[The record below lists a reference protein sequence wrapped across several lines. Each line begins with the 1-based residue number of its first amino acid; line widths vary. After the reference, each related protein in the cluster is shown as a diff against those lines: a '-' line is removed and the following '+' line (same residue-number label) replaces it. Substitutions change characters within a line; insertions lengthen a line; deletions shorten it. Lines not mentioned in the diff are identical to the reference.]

1 MHENFLSHFT
11 RALLCILFLAITLA
25 IVALPFFLDEM
36 LAFFG
41 DMFFGAP
48 GYGGFILPFLLV
60 CGAGALWI
68 LAELILVM
76 KTLKSDPFVMRNA
89 SAFSR
94 MALAAEILA
103 VLFGVKTAFFFTP
116 MTCACCLVLLLCGL
130 FAAVLSGVFRRAV
143 EFKQEN
149 DLTI

>member
-1 MHENFLSHFT
+1 MHENFLSRFT
-11 RALLCILFLAITLA
+11 RAVLCVLFLAILLSIA
-25 IVALPFFLDEM
+25 ALPFFLDEM
-36 LAFFG
+36 LSFFG

-48 GYGGFILPFLLV
+48 GYESFILPFLLI

-76 KTLKSDPFVMRNA
+76 KTLKNDPFVMRNA
-89 SAFSR
+89 NAFSR
-94 MALAAEILA
+94 MAVAAELLA

-116 MTCACCLVLLLCGL
+116 MTFACCLVLLLCGL
-130 FAAVLSGVFRRAV
+130 FAAVLCGVFRRAV